1 MSEDTIEIQICW
13 YVDEDGKKVY
23 DIEHMQE
30 EFEYKLNQLLEQD
43 SNEFKDLNQNKDD
56 E

>member
-1 MSEDTIEIQICW
+1 MTEDIIEIHICW

-30 EFEYKLNQLLEQD
+30 EFEYKINQLLELD
-43 SNEFKDLNQNKDD
+43 HNEVEDLKQK
-56 E
+56 

>member
-1 MSEDTIEIQICW
+1 MSEKEKRIHICW

-30 EFEYKLNQLLEQD
+30 EFEYKINQLLEF
-43 SNEFKDLNQNKDD
+43 EDLNQNK
-56 E
+56 EV